1 MIFYLPSFVLPKD
14 SIFKSKGLVAGF
26 TVGVFFVICPLVV
39 SSLAWFRLFPFVC
52 LLGVENYWVV
62 VDLNSAVIRNF
73 GFLEFQFLFFEKWVE
88 WF

>member
-1 MIFYLPSFVLPKD
+1 MIANTSLYYFFFDGYQWFFVL
-14 SIFKSKGLVAGF
+14 
-26 TVGVFFVICPLVV
+26 PLVV